1 MVFIIAL
8 LASLVPL
15 LNNGMGLYLDDVFL
29 EQELGLL
36 KDATLRNRLST
47 AVVLDGRANL
57 TAIVFLLLY
66 VHHRWKL

>member
-57 TAIVFLLLY
+57 TAIVFLFLY